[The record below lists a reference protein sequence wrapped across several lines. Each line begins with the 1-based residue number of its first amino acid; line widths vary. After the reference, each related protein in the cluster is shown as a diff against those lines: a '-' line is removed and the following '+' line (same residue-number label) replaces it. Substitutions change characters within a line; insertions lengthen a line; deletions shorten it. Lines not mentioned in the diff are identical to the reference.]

1 MSPAPE
7 PGTTLFRFATNT
19 QAFTAGQTIF
29 RAGDA
34 GDYLY
39 VVQQGE
45 IELRV
50 HDRVVAVVGP
60 GGILGEMALIDRR
73 PRSARAVATADSV
86 LVPVDEAHFLRLVQQ
101 TPNFAIQVMR
111 VMADRLR
118 KMDGLD

>member
-7 PGTTLFRFATNT
+7 PGTTLFRFATDT

-50 HDRVVAVVGP
+50 HDRVG
-60 GGILGEMALIDRR
+60 DRR
-73 PRSARAVATADSV
+73 CRPQVLPRQVFGDR
-86 LVPVDEAHFLRLVQQ
+86 FLR
-101 TPNFAIQVMR
+101 PKPKR
-111 VMADRLR
+111 
-118 KMDGLD
+118 